1 MILELGLNKIEFKS
15 TELEFIEKNLKNCF
29 TNKNNKTLLETLN
42 DRRYKTLKEHFKN
55 SEESL
60 KIPLGKFL
68 FDLKSSEN
76 DIYKLFLNSSGD
88 KDFCKFKLKDKNI
101 SNLRGIYIY
110 TVENEIKY
118 IGRCCDSF
126 YKRIDNGYGR
136 ISPKNCYRDGQKT
149 NCHINNLI
157 NINIEK
163 INLWIYAMENE
174 KEIKKLEV
182 ELIKKYKP
190 NWNIRK

>member
-1 MILELGLNKIEFKS
+1 MILELGLNKIEFKNI
-15 TELEFIEKNLKNCF
+15 ELEFIEKNLKNCF

-42 DRRYKTLKEHFKN
+42 HKRYKTLKEQFKN
-55 SEESL
+55 FEESF
-60 KIPLGKFL
+60 KIPLGEFL
-68 FDLKSSEN
+68 LNLKSSEN
-76 DIYKLFLNSSGD
+76 DVYKLFLNKSGD

-101 SNLRGIYIY
+101 RNLRGVYIY
-110 TVENEIKY
+110 TIENEIQY

-136 ISPKNCYRDGQKT
+136 ISPKNCYKDGQTT

-157 NINIEK
+157 NMNIEK
-163 INLWIYAMENE
+163 IKLWIYAMEDE

-182 ELIKKYKP
+182 ELIKKYNP
-190 NWNIRK
+190 NWNIKK